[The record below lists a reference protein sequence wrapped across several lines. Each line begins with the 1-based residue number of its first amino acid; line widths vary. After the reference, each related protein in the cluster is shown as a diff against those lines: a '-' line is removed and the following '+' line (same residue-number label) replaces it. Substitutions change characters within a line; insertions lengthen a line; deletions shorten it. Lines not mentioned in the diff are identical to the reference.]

1 MNFDKAKEIL
11 ELSDN
16 FTPEQIKQNYH
27 RLSLKFHP
35 DKGGNPEDFVQLTE
49 AYSFITQ
56 EQTPETT
63 KTNTINLNDIFR
75 TFISPNLNKFKFFT
89 KESSFFGFKKEISVC
104 VSPKEFLEGSVKE
117 IEQSYKKQCGCE
129 PQFCDKCRGFS
140 LHCNKCNGSGIL
152 FCGKCVN
159 GFITHTKKMKIE
171 IPKNSL
177 KSISLENSIICIE
190 LEKGKK
196 KNYFVKDDKLYYR
209 YPISLK
215 ESLVGFE
222 KTFKDPFGVYHT
234 IKSDNI
240 IKQNDGYFILQNLF
254 LLFDIIYPVKLSKSV
269 MKQLK
274 QIEF

>member
-11 ELSDN
+11 ELSDS

-35 DKGGNPEDFVQLTE
+35 DKGGNQEDFVKLTE
-49 AYSFITQ
+49 AYTFITQ
-56 EQTPETT
+56 EQTPETI

-75 TFISPNLNKFKFFT
+75 TFISPNLNKFKLFT
-89 KESSFFGFKKEISVC
+89 KESSFFGFKKEVTVC
-104 VSPKEFLEGSVKE
+104 ISPKEFLEGCDKE
-117 IEQSYKKQCGCE
+117 IEQSYKRQCGCE
-129 PQFCDKCRGFS
+129 PLFCDKCRGFS
-140 LHCNKCNGSGIL
+140 LYCKKCNGSGVL

-159 GFITHTKKMKIE
+159 GTVTHTKKMKIE

-177 KSISLENSIICIE
+177 KNISLENTIVCIE

-196 KNYFVKDDKLYYR
+196 KSYFVKDDKLYYR

-222 KTFKDPFGVYHT
+222 KTFKDPFDTQHKIT
-234 IKSDNI
+234 SDNI
-240 IKQNDGYFILQNLF
+240 IKQNDGYFILDHLF
-254 LLFDIIYPVKLSKSV
+254 LLFDIIYPTKLTKSV
-269 MKQLK
+269 IKQIK